1 MKAFIRTVSILALAI
16 IGITTAEAQVYQFPP
31 AVDNFGIGLFGGGN
45 LLVGLGTSNCTIS
58 DTVTINES
66 AGTIEQ
72 AGTIVIPALGTGS
85 ANYQQTQSLGAV
97 FPNPPTMVTG
107 NVGVSLS
114 CNGGTFQFDTGP
126 RGLTFEHGT
135 TWGFYGNTGFTV
147 PTTLSYTLTTGGQT
161 YSDTLQTSEQCY
173 IDLGSAIDIAN
184 YPASIN
190 LIPFSPQPIG
200 DLTEDSGIN
209 ITAADGFVLNGLT
222 VSPEPS
228 TLVVFGVG
236 SIVFV
241 RLLKR
246 DRRQGRKF
254 CP

>member
-1 MKAFIRTVSILALAI
+1 MKAVIKTASILAVTI
-16 IGITTAEAQVYQFPP
+16 VGIATTEAQVYQYSPV
-31 AVDNFGIGLFGGGN
+31 VDNFGIGLFAGGN
-45 LLVGLGTSNCTIS
+45 LLIGLGTLNCTYS
-58 DTVTINES
+58 DTVTINAS

-97 FPNPPTMVTG
+97 FPNPPSMVTG
-107 NVGVSLS
+107 DVALALS
-114 CNGGTFQFDTGP
+114 CAGGTFQFDTGA

-135 TWGFYGNTGFTV
+135 TWGFNGSTGFTV
-147 PTTLSYTLTTGGQT
+147 PITLSYTLTTGGQT
-161 YSDTLQTSEQCY
+161 YSDTLQTSEQCS

-184 YPASIN
+184 FPASLT

-228 TLVVFGVG
+228 TLVLFGVG
-236 SIVFV
+236 SIVFM
-241 RLLKR
+241 RLFKR
-246 DRRQGRKF
+246 NRQQITNP